1 MKMEKLEPLQFNIP
15 VMLKALQAELPP
27 MPDEIVV
34 KQELAP
40 PFAPKFKDIPKVTIG
55 QQPPP

>member
-1 MKMEKLEPLQFNIP
+1 MEKLEPLQFNIP
-15 VMLKALQAELPP
+15 AMLKALQAELPA

-34 KQELAP
+34 KPELAP
-40 PFAPKFKDIPKVTIG
+40 PFPAKFKDIPKVTIG